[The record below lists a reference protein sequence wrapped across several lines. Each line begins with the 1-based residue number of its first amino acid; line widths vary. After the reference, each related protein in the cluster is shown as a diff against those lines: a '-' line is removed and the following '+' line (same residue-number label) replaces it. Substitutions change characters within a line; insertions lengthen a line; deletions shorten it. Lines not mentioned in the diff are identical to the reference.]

1 MNSPFHRASVP
12 SYFSYIRELRPAFF
26 LCSWGECRTR
36 HCAAASPLEAP
47 DEVRQSHDLDKKLP
61 GTGKTKEEVV
71 TVPGEVMQAT
81 ET

>member
-1 MNSPFHRASVP
+1 MISPFHRASVP

-26 LCSWGECRTR
+26 LYGWGECRTR
-36 HCAAASPLEAP
+36 RCSVENPLEAP
-47 DEVRQSHDLDKKLP
+47 NEVLQSPDMDKKLP